1 MINKKGFT
9 IIEILAVIALIG
21 IVAVLVI
28 PRITDMDSKLR
39 CIMLKLR
46 RH

>member
-28 PRITDMDSKLR
+28 PRITDMDSKT
-39 CIMLKLR
+39 
-46 RH
+46 